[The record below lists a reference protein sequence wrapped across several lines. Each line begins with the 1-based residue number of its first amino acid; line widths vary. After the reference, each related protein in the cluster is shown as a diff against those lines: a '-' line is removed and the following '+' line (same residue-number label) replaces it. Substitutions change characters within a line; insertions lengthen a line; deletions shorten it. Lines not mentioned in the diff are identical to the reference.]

1 MNTSWPL
8 QEAKNKLSQVV
19 QQAASEGPQVIT
31 VRGRPAAVVVST
43 QEYERLTR
51 PSTSLLDFFQQ
62 SPLYGLELDIE
73 RSKDV
78 GRDGSICSVDP
89 E

>member
-1 MNTSWPL
+1 VNTSWPL

-19 QQAASEGPQVIT
+19 QQAASEGPQLIT
-31 VRGRPAAVVVST
+31 VRGRPAAVVVSA

-51 PSTSLLDFFQQ
+51 PSTSLLEFFQQ

-78 GRDGSICSVDP
+78 GRDVWL
-89 E
+89 

>member
-51 PSTSLLDFFQQ
+51 PSTSLLEFFQQ
-62 SPLYGLELDIE
+62 SPLSGLELDIE

-78 GRDGSICSVDP
+78 GRDVSL
-89 E
+89 